1 MARIARW
8 MAVIVVLGVALVVG
22 WQFKGR
28 QHQQANPVLVLV
40 DPEMEEGS
48 GMGLAHRLSLGNLL
62 QDYVEGATRSPL
74 FRMPFAP
81 GTESLPQEG
90 GGLALVVR
98 LRALRRGDHLQWVL
112 RWARVQELRSGG
124 TYRELQSPPLPPKQA
139 FAWVLANLPVWVDGA
154 ALDSLLPED
163 PAGFWAFVEASAL
176 GNTGQN
182 QEESIRRLEALCGRF
197 PGSALFRVQLGI
209 QLYFRMAGNASNSTE
224 DQAKAQAQLEESL
237 RLRPYLGRAVLY
249 LTRLRTDTG
258 SVRDALQMLQEA
270 RKQRPNDL
278 TVLSALGYPTRYAG
292 LLDVSAAAADQVRGM
307 NPILGRPLRLSFHL
321 LYLGQWD
328 EFQASLWEWPGDVR
342 NATCRF
348 HRAELALIRGDRE
361 GALVLF
367 REIEQMEESY
377 GHFRALSRVLRL
389 ILEGH
394 PEEAKTA
401 LQSIQKQRAGMRV
414 ADGEVT
420 LNIAEAYALLG
431 NAPQAIELMRGAF
444 SQGFGCTRWYET
456 NPTLAPARTL
466 PEWSWL
472 QQHLKE
478 RQKLYETRFSKAS
491 FGL

>member
-8 MAVIVVLGVALVVG
+8 TAGILILALALLLGLRI
-22 WQFKGR
+22 KGKR
-28 QHQQANPVLVLV
+28 DQLANPVLVLV

-48 GMGLAHRLSLGNLL
+48 GMGLAHRLAMGNLI

-81 GTESLPQEG
+81 SLESLVHEG
-90 GGLALVVR
+90 GGNAIVVR
-98 LRALRRGDHLQWVL
+98 LRALRRGENLQWVL
-112 RWARVQELRSGG
+112 RWARIHDLKSGG
-124 TYRELQSPPLPPKQA
+124 PYREVQGPALPPNQA
-139 FAWVLANLPVWVDGA
+139 FAWVLASLPLWVDRP

-163 PAGFWAFVEASAL
+163 SAGFWAFLEASAL
-176 GNTGQN
+176 GNMGMNQN
-182 QEESIRRLEALCGRF
+182 ESIRRLEDLCRRF
-197 PGSALFRVQLGI
+197 PGSALFRVQLGLQI
-209 QLYFRMAGNASNSTE
+209 YFRMAGTPANSAA
-224 DQAKAQAQLEESL
+224 DQVRAQSELEACL

-258 SVRDALQMLQEA
+258 SVRDALQLLQDA

-278 TVLSALGYPTRYAG
+278 TILSALSYPTRFAG
-292 LLDVSAAAADQVRGM
+292 LLDVSAAAANRVRSQ
-307 NPILGRPLRLSFHL
+307 NPIAGRPLRLAFHL
-321 LYLGQWD
+321 LYLGQWED
-328 EFQASLWEWPGDVR
+328 FQASLWEWPGDLR

-348 HRAELALIRGDRE
+348 HRAQLALIRGDRE

-367 REIEQMEESY
+367 REIEQMEDSY
-377 GHFRALSRVLRL
+377 GHYRALSRVFRL
-389 ILEGH
+389 ILEGQAR
-394 PEEAKTA
+394 EARTA

-420 LNIAEAYALLG
+420 LNVAEAYGLLG
-431 NAPQAIELMRGAF
+431 HAPQAIELMRGAF

-456 NPTLAPARTL
+456 DPLLATARTL